1 MVNEAIL
8 ILGSNL
14 NNKEKHINDAIR
26 LLSLEFNCKKRS
38 SIYKSK
44 AWGYESDNDFFNLA
58 ISIDCEIDPHALLS
72 KVIEIEDKLGRKR
85 SSAVRYS
92 DRTIDIDIILYG
104 DSLVD
109 TPELVIPHPRFHL
122 RDFCLIPMNEI
133 APEKLVPMFGKSV
146 KELHDEFK
154 KNQNIEL
161 IRDKV

>member
-26 LLSLEFNCKKRS
+26 LLSLEFKCKKRS

-44 AWGYESDNDFFNLA
+44 AWGYESDNDFLNIAL
-58 ISIDCEIDPHALLS
+58 SIDCDIDPHALLS
-72 KVIEIEDKLGRKR
+72 KVIDIENKLGRIR

-104 DSLVD
+104 DSIVD

-133 APEKLVPMFGKSV
+133 APDKLVPIFGKSV
-146 KELHDEFK
+146 KELNEEFK
-154 KNQNIEL
+154 KSKYRVDL
-161 IRDKV
+161 